1 MVEYLEK
8 LGNYPPSSEL
18 TEEEKKE
25 VISLKKELQKFKEM
39 DDLTNLNS
47 SSESNSV
54 SNSNS
59 NSEFED

>member
-25 VISLKKELQKFKEM
+25 VINLKKELQKFKEM

>member
-8 LGNYPPSSEL
+8 LGNYPPSNEL

-25 VISLKKELQKFKEM
+25 VINLKKELQKFKEM